1 MGYHAPLDAVGH
13 HRQQVDTQR
22 SSSHETLERGLCH
35 GALLFFLP
43 VSPSAALLYRNWL
56 MRFSRA
62 SADWVILMTPVHV
75 VPGKPTNPVLIGL
88 DWWPRD
94 EVLRRAGFKRVAF
107 KTTSDPLYQLWQK
120 ER

>member
-1 MGYHAPLDAVGH
+1 
-13 HRQQVDTQR
+13 
-22 SSSHETLERGLCH
+22 
-35 GALLFFLP
+35 
-43 VSPSAALLYRNWL
+43 
-56 MRFSRA
+56 
-62 SADWVILMTPVHV
+62 
-75 VPGKPTNPVLIGL
+75 LIGL